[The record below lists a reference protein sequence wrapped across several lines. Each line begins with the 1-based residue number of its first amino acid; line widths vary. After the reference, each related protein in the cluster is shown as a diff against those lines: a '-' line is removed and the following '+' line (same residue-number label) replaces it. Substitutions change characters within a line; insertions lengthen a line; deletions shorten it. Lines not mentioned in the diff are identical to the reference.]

1 MDDIDQFYRDLG
13 SKLKHTFM
21 GYNAWLICSDKEQS
35 FKIGLKPSVRYAL
48 NNGGLDCELLQ
59 FVIFD
64 GTYDELRGRG
74 EHIRNEGFRS
84 SERSQGNYHARRVE
98 GAAND
103 RPRRRDDAPALR
115 DDERQRRDKIAR
127 DRRLMSQVDNG
138 DKAGRYDDDFDQEFR
153 HTSTFAK
160 RILRDRKPTL
170 GADMEVPIVH
180 GRRKSWKRRGLDEPT
195 DQKPDGNNDE

>member
-1 MDDIDQFYRDLG
+1 
-13 SKLKHTFM
+13 M

-74 EHIRNEGFRS
+74 EHIRNESFRS

-98 GAAND
+98 GAANDRPHRRDDAPSGD

-127 DRRLMSQVDNG
+127 DRRLMSQVDNR